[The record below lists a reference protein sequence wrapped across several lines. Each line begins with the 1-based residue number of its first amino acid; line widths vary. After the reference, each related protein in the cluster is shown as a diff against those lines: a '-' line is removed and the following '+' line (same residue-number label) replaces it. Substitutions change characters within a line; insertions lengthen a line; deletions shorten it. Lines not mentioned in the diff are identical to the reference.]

1 VAGGAWSRR
10 ATGSFPR
17 AGPPPPGCCRS
28 PPMPC
33 ASPRVLG
40 LGCCPVRWLGGC
52 GLPGL
57 GCWGVPWLGGCGL
70 LGLGCCGVPW
80 SGGCGLP
87 WSAGCGLPGSG
98 CCRVPWS
105 AGCGL
110 LGSGCWGVP
119 WSGGCGLPWSA
130 GCGLLWSGGCGLLWS
145 GGCGP
150 LVGFGCP
157 SPPVGTAGA
166 LRFGLSPFCPPPP
179 GAGASDAPAPLEL
192 EGFFGLPPAGEPA
205 VAAAASDVGV
215 TPTATRRTSA
225 RIPRARTACPQRIRP
240 VPNVPPFPGL
250 MSPGRP
256 TPMAGRQAI
265 YDASCRVWACRT
277 SQIAG
282 FFGIRHWSLRRF
294 RAPIQCM
301 SGPRRPAI
309 PRLATRRLAGTS

>member
-87 WSAGCGLPGSG
+87 WSAGCGLL
-98 CCRVPWS
+98 WS
-105 AGCGL
+105 AGCL
-110 LGSGCWGVP
+110 LWSAGC
-119 WSGGCGLPWSA
+119 LLWSA